1 MNKLGVHE
9 YSVPNMVCFFAAE
22 WGFPNIQG
30 KLLHCNWE
38 FSTRIRMMYITP
50 STITHFSQNFVRQQS
65 INKSRKCTC
74 SRKC

>member
-30 KLLHCNWE
+30 KLLHCNWNSQQE
-38 FSTRIRMMYITP
+38 FE
-50 STITHFSQNFVRQQS
+50 
-65 INKSRKCTC
+65 
-74 SRKC
+74 